1 MATSNAAD
9 LNAFAAAAED
19 FDELYFYTDD
29 PGDDYTEN
37 QSAGPFAISMGAAGA
52 AGPSSSS
59 QPATDG
65 RTYATEPADA
75 VLAEMCTHAGVR
87 VSATGRFRSFRLAR
101 GPMGP
106 GTFPV
111 VYGLAVTNRA

>member
-19 FDELYFYTDD
+19 FDQLYFYTAD
-29 PGDDYTEN
+29 PGDDYTES

-65 RTYATEPADA
+65 RTYAAAAADA
-75 VLAEMCTHAGVR
+75 VLTEMCTHAGVR
-87 VSATGRFRSFRLAR
+87 VAATGRFRSFRLPR

-106 GTFPV
+106 GTFPI
-111 VYGLAVTNRA
+111 VYGLAVSNKS